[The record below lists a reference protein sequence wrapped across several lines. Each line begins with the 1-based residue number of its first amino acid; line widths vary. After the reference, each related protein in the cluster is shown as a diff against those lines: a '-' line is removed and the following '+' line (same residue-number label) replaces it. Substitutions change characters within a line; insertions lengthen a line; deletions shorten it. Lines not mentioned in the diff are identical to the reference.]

1 MDYGSEVAKAE
12 SPVLKAPTCIMI
24 HAKLL
29 PASTLLLF
37 AACAA
42 PEAARPVEGVGPA
55 SVSPLVLEEST
66 RATLVTPM
74 PAGEKRADRFAD
86 VELTTHDER
95 VVKFRTDLVRDRA
108 VLLNF
113 MYTSC
118 TGI

>member
-1 MDYGSEVAKAE
+1 MRHTQRFPLSA
-12 SPVLKAPTCIMI
+12 LF
-24 HAKLL
+24 LL
-29 PASTLLLF
+29 

-42 PEAARPVEGVGPA
+42 PKATERASDPAQA
-55 SVSPLVLEEST
+55 SVSPLVLDEST

-74 PAGEKRADRFAD
+74 PAGERRADRFAD

-95 VVKFRTDLVRDRA
+95 IVRFRTDLVRDRA

>member
-1 MDYGSEVAKAE
+1 MRN
-12 SPVLKAPTCIMI
+12 T
-24 HAKLL
+24 KLL
-29 PASTLLLF
+29 STSALLFF
-37 AACAA
+37 AACATPKSA
-42 PEAARPVEGVGPA
+42 EPIEGVGQA
-55 SVSPLVLEEST
+55 SMSPLVLDEST

-74 PAGEKRADRFAD
+74 PAGERRADRFAD

-95 VVKFRTDLVRDRA
+95 IVKFRTDLVRDRA

>member
-1 MDYGSEVAKAE
+1 MR
-12 SPVLKAPTCIMI
+12 PT
-24 HAKLL
+24 KLL
-29 PASTLLLF
+29 SSSALLLL
-37 AACAA
+37 AACATPKVA
-42 PEAARPVEGVGPA
+42 EQAEDEGPA
-55 SVSPLVLEEST
+55 SVSPLVLDEST

-74 PAGEKRADRFAD
+74 PAGERRADRFAD

-95 VVKFRTDLVRDRA
+95 TVKFRTDLVRDRA

>member
-1 MDYGSEVAKAE
+1 MRHTQF
-12 SPVLKAPTCIMI
+12 L
-24 HAKLL
+24 
-29 PASTLLLF
+29 STSALLLL

-42 PEAARPVEGVGPA
+42 PEASRPVEDAGSA
-55 SVSPLVLEEST
+55 SVSPLVLDEST

-74 PAGEKRADRFAD
+74 PAGERRADRFAD

-95 VVKFRTDLVRDRA
+95 TVKFRTDLVRDRA